1 MPVAVPPEQHLDL
14 TRRRGYLFGCL
25 GAAVA
30 YGVLS
35 IDGWAAGDW
44 RPLVGMAVCS
54 LLILTVLDR
63 RITLQRLDGLLGLAS
78 DFGALFMLW
87 SVFHNAGPFS
97 AQTMLMF
104 SIFLVVW
111 FGVRAFRAAVIR
123 AALLCAGI
131 LLIGLLRQPPE
142 PIPVLYFVFL
152 AFLVGQ
158 MTFAGR
164 QIRQEASAR
173 AHYADLALTDPL
185 TGLLNRRAL
194 YETLQAHY
202 TRQASASRP
211 APDGGGKG
219 WRAPGRR
226 ETRPG
231 KTGGGETGLGVLL
244 LDLDHFKTINDSY
257 GHDIGDRVLQHV
269 AGVLEGCA
277 APGDQVA
284 RWGGE
289 EFLILVSTSERSA
302 LEQRCHRILAA
313 LRTIHSG
320 LPPVTLSI
328 GMAHASEAPD
338 VDSLLRLADRRL
350 YRAKRDGRDRM
361 NKDTLLNL

>member
-1 MPVAVPPEQHLDL
+1 MPVAVPPEQHLDR
-14 TRRRGYLFGCL
+14 TRRRGYLLVCL

-30 YGVLS
+30 YGALS
-35 IDGWAAGDW
+35 IDQWGRGDW
-44 RPLVGMAVCS
+44 RPLVGTALCI
-54 LLILTVLDR
+54 LLTLTALNR
-63 RITLQRLDGLLGLAS
+63 RIPLQRLDELLGLAS
-78 DFGALFMLW
+78 DVGALFLVW
-87 SVFHNAGPFS
+87 SVRQNAGPFS

-111 FGVRAFRAAVIR
+111 FGVLQFRAAVIR
-123 AALLCAGI
+123 AGLLCAGI
-131 LLIGLLRQPPE
+131 VLIGLLRQPPE
-142 PIPVLYFVFL
+142 PVPVLYFVFL

-194 YETLQAHY
+194 YGTLQAHY
-202 TRQASASRP
+202 SQRAAPASRP
-211 APDGGGKG
+211 VRGGGG
-219 WRAPGRR
+219 
-226 ETRPG
+226 TRQGPRDLG
-231 KTGGGETGLGVLL
+231 MGVLL
-244 LDLDHFKTINDSY
+244 LDLDHFKAVNDSY

-269 AGVLEGCA
+269 AGVLKGCA

-289 EFLILVSTSERSA
+289 EFLMLVLTSERTA
-302 LEQRCHRILAA
+302 LEQRCHRVLAT

-361 NKDTLLNL
+361 NKDTLLGL